1 MSFAA
6 VRPRLRP
13 DREGR
18 ASWRRLV
25 AVLFALA
32 LGLGAVQVALSAA
45 PAQAADLASTPLIT
59 WNMQGGYTQ
68 ENTKWTQVAAFVQYI
83 PTPLLL
89 LQEVGAGP
97 PSEVPGQTQNLG
109 VPAANNPANVQT
121 VRHSQWRVGRYGIT
135 YDVYF
140 LRQPNGAA
148 GTGGR
153 VNTAIVSPRA
163 ADAVRVIQ
171 NPVAG
176 ARNLLGIL
184 LGNTWY
190 YTIHA
195 QSGNNGGFDAAGLL
209 QQVANVTPP
218 GQHWVVGGDFNR
230 DPGQLTIPPGSY
242 LYRTNEATHQGGG
255 ELDYVVASQN
265 VLNLPT
271 RVIGGFLSDH
281 FPVQVGV
288 TAAAAEP
295 TLDYS
300 PPQALESM
308 QAGGVLDV
316 SGGATGNN
324 SQVITYHRDR
334 AANQAWVEDIYQTSP
349 VDTVRFR
356 GVGSN
361 RCLDILNS
369 TTATSGRPLVIF
381 DCNNNASQQW
391 YLEDLGDSETRIRSV
406 LNPNLCMNVSG
417 GQDVQDGPPM
427 IVYNCST
434 VSSSDA
440 NERFFFT
447 PADASGTPRILDPYG
462 AADDAPGFR
471 SLESMQAGGDLTV
484 LNAATANNS
493 PVITYHLNRGT
504 NQGWYINERAD
515 HALQF
520 EGVQSRR
527 CLDIYNSSTAT
538 SGSPLVIFDCK
549 STTGNSQWWT
559 AEDVGNHQVRFHSV
573 LNPNLCMNVSGG
585 QDIPDGPPMIA
596 YNCSTGPVTSPN
608 ERFTFTPYDV
618 YGVPFPDTDQV

>member
-1 MSFAA
+1 
-6 VRPRLRP
+6 
-13 DREGR
+13 
-18 ASWRRLV
+18 
-25 AVLFALA
+25 LFAFA

-45 PAQAADLASTPLIT
+45 PAQAADLAGTPLIT

-68 ENTKWTQVAAFVQYI
+68 GNTKWTQVAAFAQYI

-97 PSEVPGQTQNLG
+97 PSEVPGQTQDLA
-109 VPAANNPANVQT
+109 VAAANNPANLYT
-121 VRHSQWRVGRYGIT
+121 VRHSQWPVGRYGTT

-140 LRQPNGAA
+140 LRQPDGAA

-153 VNTAIVSPRA
+153 VNTAIVSPRG
-163 ADAVRVIQ
+163 ADAVRVIE

-176 ARNLLGIL
+176 ARNLLGIR

-209 QQVANVTPP
+209 QLVANLTPP
-218 GQHWVVGGDFNR
+218 GEYWVVGGDFNR
-230 DPGQLTIPPGSY
+230 DPGQLARPAGSS
-242 LYRTNEATHQGGG
+242 LYTPNQATHQGGG

-271 RVIGGFLSDH
+271 RVLGGFLSDH

-288 TAAAAEP
+288 TAAAATP

-300 PPQALESM
+300 TPQATESM
-308 QAGGVLDV
+308 QAGGGLDV
-316 SGGATGNN
+316 SGGATANN
-324 SQVITYHRDR
+324 SRVITYHRDR
-334 AANQAWVEDIYQTSP
+334 GANQAWLEDIYQTSP

-391 YLEDLGDSETRIRSV
+391 ILEDLGDSQTRIRSV

-427 IVYNCST
+427 IVYNCSAGPVT
-434 VSSSDA
+434 SP

-447 PADASGTPRILDPYG
+447 PADASGPPRQLDPSG
-462 AADDAPGFR
+462 AADDAPGLR
-471 SLESMQAGGDLTV
+471 SLESMQAGGDLV
-484 LNAATANNS
+484 VANAATANNS
-493 PVITYHLNRGT
+493 PLITYHLNRQT
-504 NQGWYINERAD
+504 NQGWYINERTD

-527 CLDIYNSSTAT
+527 CLDIYNSPTAT
-538 SGSPLVIFDCK
+538 SGRPLVIFDCK
-549 STTGNSQWWT
+549 AGDSQWWT
-559 AEDVGNHQVRFHSV
+559 AEDVGNHQIRFHSV

-596 YNCSTGPVTSPN
+596 YTCNNDTN
-608 ERFTFTPYDV
+608 ERFTFTPYDLL
-618 YGVPFPDTDQV
+618 GFPIPDTDQV